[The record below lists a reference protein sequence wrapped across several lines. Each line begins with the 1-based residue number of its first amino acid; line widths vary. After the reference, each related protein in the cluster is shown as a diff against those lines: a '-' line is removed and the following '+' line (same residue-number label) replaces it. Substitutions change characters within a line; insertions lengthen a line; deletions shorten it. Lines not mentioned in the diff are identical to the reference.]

1 MQHYT
6 FYLCC
11 HTRGATS
18 CMKCVFKPQK
28 NALSYMR
35 PSGKPRGIDQTM
47 SEMGPSGPSGQNDW
61 L

>member
-18 CMKCVFKPQK
+18 CKKHVSKLQK
-28 NALSYMR
+28 KALSRVR
-35 PSGKPRGIDQTM
+35 PPGKPGGIDQTAP
-47 SEMGPSGPSGQNDW
+47 EMGPCGPFGQSAW